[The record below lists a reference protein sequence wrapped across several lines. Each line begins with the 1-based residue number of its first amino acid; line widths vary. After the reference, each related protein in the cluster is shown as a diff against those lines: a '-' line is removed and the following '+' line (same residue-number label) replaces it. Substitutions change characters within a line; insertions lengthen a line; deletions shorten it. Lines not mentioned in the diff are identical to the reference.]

1 MEPHFLIEWRHIVTF
16 KLIEIC
22 ICLLQELEAIE
33 EQWRNERIELVALVN
48 RLQEENRRI
57 QKLHESPSHESSL
70 IGSDD
75 DKMGKDDS
83 QANLLSASDFQV
95 MQRLR
100 SQIERQREEIKSRDE
115 KLQQENNELESV
127 SLIIDWNVI
136 V

>member
-1 MEPHFLIEWRHIVTF
+1 M
-16 KLIEIC
+16 
-22 ICLLQELEAIE
+22 EAIE

-57 QKLHESPSHESSL
+57 QKLHESPSHDGSL

-83 QANLLSASDFQV
+83 QANLLSATDFQV

-100 SQIERQREEIKSRDE
+100 SQIEKQREEIKNRDE
-115 KLQQENNELESV
+115 KLQLENTEIESV
-127 SLIIDWNVI
+127 GVK
-136 V
+136 